1 MKKGKNA
8 SRSKGP
14 TQRQY
19 PVGEELRHAVVRTF
33 ERAHFRDSDLVD
45 VSITVTEVR
54 ISPDLRNATAYV
66 TPLGGRD
73 MKKVVAALNRASGY
87 FRREIAREMQ
97 LRVVPEIDFT
107 PDTSFEYSQ
116 SIETLLADPAV
127 ARDLAKARTDAADDA
142 GDGDASDDDSG
153 DDSGAA
159 RGDGGRRGA

>member
-8 SRSKGP
+8 ARSKGP

-19 PVGEELRHAVVRTF
+19 RVGEELRHAIVRTF
-33 ERAHFRDSDLVD
+33 DRAHFRDPDLSG

-87 FRREIAREMQ
+87 FRREIAREVQ

-107 PDTSFEYSQ
+107 PDTSFEYSHQ
-116 SIETLLADPAV
+116 IETLLADPAV
-127 ARDLAKARTDAADDA
+127 ARDLAKARADAADEA
-142 GDGDASDDDSG
+142 GDGDEASDDPNADS
-153 DDSGAA
+153 
-159 RGDGGRRGA
+159 GDGGRRGT